1 MLLTTTDERARF
13 LAFAQQHWIAD
24 QHAAHDTHS
33 YTALFA
39 GHPAHLQFETDGA
52 WRLYYLG
59 FRSERIFHV
68 ANARRAAP
76 AFVRDVLAHMMAL
89 VVDGEPGISDGPAV

>member
-1 MLLTTTDERARF
+1 MSLTTTDERARF

-24 QHAAHDTHS
+24 QHAAHDTNS
-33 YTALFA
+33 FTALFA

-68 ANARRAAP
+68 ADAQRAAP
-76 AFVRDVLAHMMAL
+76 AFVREVLAHMAAL
-89 VVDGEPGISDGPAV
+89 VADAPQRPATGGHA

>member
-1 MLLTTTDERARF
+1 MSLTTTDERARF

-24 QHAAHDTHS
+24 RHAAHDTNS
-33 YTALFA
+33 STALFA

-59 FRSERIFHV
+59 FRSERIFYLADAQH
-68 ANARRAAP
+68 AAP
-76 AFVRDVLAHMMAL
+76 AFVRDVLAHMAAL
-89 VVDGEPGISDGPAV
+89 VVDAPQRSTTGGEA

>member
-1 MLLTTTDERARF
+1 MSLTTTDERARL

-24 QHAAHDTHS
+24 QHAAHDTNS

-39 GHPAHLQFETDGA
+39 GHPAHRHFETDGA

-59 FRSERIFHV
+59 FRSEWIVHL
-68 ANARRAAP
+68 ADAQRAAP
-76 AFVRDVLAHMMAL
+76 AFVRDVLAHMAAF
-89 VVDGEPGISDGPAV
+89 VEDAPRRPATGGRA